1 MMALV
6 QQWQAVTA
14 QRLDLAL
21 FLPALALAL
30 IGYIMITSASMD
42 VVAVQFNDPFYQ
54 SKRQLLFMFLGSI
67 TLLVCLITPV
77 HVWQKQSP
85 YLLLI
90 ALLLLVSRINSRFG
104 KNRQRKYPLDSY
116 WPIKFAALRVCQS
129 CCCCFHG
136 RLFSAPTRR
145 SAK

>member
-1 MMALV
+1 MISFSE
-6 QQWQAVTA
+6 QWRTVVSK
-14 QRLDLAL
+14 RLDLAL
-21 FLPALALAL
+21 LLPALALSL

-42 VVAVQFNDPFYQ
+42 VVAIKFNDPFYQ

-85 YLLLI
+85 YLFLNILALI
-90 ALLLLVSRINSRFG
+90 LIMFIGTETYGATRWIRIAGISLQPSEFIKVSLILCLG
-104 KNRQRKYPLDSY
+104 
-116 WPIKFAALRVCQS
+116 
-129 CCCCFHG
+129 
-136 RLFSAPTRR
+136 LFSAPTRR

>member
-42 VVAVQFNDPFYQ
+42 VVAVQFNDPFN
-54 SKRQLLFMFLGSI
+54 K
-67 TLLVCLITPV
+67 V
-77 HVWQKQSP
+77 K
-85 YLLLI
+85 
-90 ALLLLVSRINSRFG
+90 VSF
-104 KNRQRKYPLDSY
+104 Y
-116 WPIKFAALRVCQS
+116 S
-129 CCCCFHG
+129 CFWAVLH
-136 RLFSAPTRR
+136 FWFV
-145 SAK
+145 

>member
-6 QQWQAVTA
+6 QQWHAVTA

-42 VVAVQFNDPFYQ
+42 VVAVKFNDPFYQ

-67 TLLVCLITPV
+67 TLLSLI
-77 HVWQKQSP
+77 H
-85 YLLLI
+85 I
-90 ALLLLVSRINSRFG
+90 
-104 KNRQRKYPLDSY
+104 
-116 WPIKFAALRVCQS
+116 
-129 CCCCFHG
+129 
-136 RLFSAPTRR
+136 
-145 SAK
+145 